1 MIRAFL
7 FLMLLA
13 QLAPG
18 CCSVSKQPGQP
29 LEDPVL
35 SQGLRQNLERLYPH
49 SFQVSHRCILEAAGR
64 QFVLEGYLRVNE
76 PESFR
81 LLAKGDM
88 GGTVFELQQ
97 VKGEQPEVVKNPVSL
112 RPSWLL
118 EGAARDI
125 SVLYFRSPQPQS
137 RLVRYQTG
145 DIGLAQEVK
154 PGLWEEFHFQP
165 ETGRLLA
172 YMLIQG
178 GEPFY
183 RADFGYFEALSPGGR
198 EVPRTITIVDHR
210 MHYRLTVRVLE
221 IGEITGNP

>member
-1 MIRAFL
+1 MDWLHHDPGLSFSYATRPVGSC
-7 FLMLLA
+7 LLLGVQTA
-13 QLAPG
+13 WP
-18 CCSVSKQPGQP
+18 P

-35 SQGLRQNLERLYPH
+35 SQGLRQNLERLYPR
-49 SFQVSHRCILEAAGR
+49 SFQASHRCILEAAGR

-97 VKGEQPEVVKNPVSL
+97 SKGEKPKVVKNPVSL

-145 DIGLAQEVK
+145 DIGLVQEVK
-154 PGLWEEFHFQP
+154 PWS
-165 ETGRLLA
+165 
-172 YMLIQG
+172 
-178 GEPFY
+178 
-183 RADFGYFEALSPGGR
+183 FGKNFASSLKPAACL
-198 EVPRTITIVDHR
+198 PIC
-210 MHYRLTVRVLE
+210 
-221 IGEITGNP
+221 

>member
-1 MIRAFL
+1 MTRAFL
-7 FLMLLA
+7 GIMLLF
-13 QLAPG
+13 QLVSAG
-18 CCSVSKQPGQP
+18 CSVSKQPGRP

-35 SQGLRQNLERLYPH
+35 SQGLRQKLERLYPL
-49 SFQVSHRCILEAAGR
+49 SFQASHRCILEAAGR
-64 QFVLEGYLRVNE
+64 QFVLEGYLRVYE

-97 VKGEQPEVVKNPVSL
+97 VKGKNPEVVKNPVSL
-112 RPSWLL
+112 RPSWIL

-125 SVLYFRSPQPQS
+125 SVLYFRLPQPQS

-145 DIGLAQEVK
+145 DIGLAHEVK
-154 PGLWEEFHFQP
+154 PGLWEEFRFQP

-210 MHYRLTVRVLE
+210 MHYRLTVRVVE
-221 IGEITGNP
+221 IAEINRYP

>member
-7 FLMLLA
+7 FLILLA
-13 QLAPG
+13 QLASA

-35 SQGLRQNLERLYPH
+35 SQGLRRNLERLYPH

-64 QFVLEGYLRVNE
+64 QFVLEGYLSVNE

-97 VKGEQPEVVKNPVSL
+97 TKGEKPKVVKNPVSL

-125 SVLYFRSPQPQS
+125 AVLYFRSPPPQA
-137 RLVRYQTG
+137 RLVRNRNG
-145 DIGLAQEVK
+145 DIGLVQEVA
-154 PGLWEEFHFQP
+154 PCIWEEFRFHP

-172 YMLIQG
+172 YMLTQG
-178 GEPFY
+178 GEPVY
-183 RADFGYFEALSPGGR
+183 RADFSYFGVLWPGGR
-198 EVPRTITIVDHR
+198 EVPRTITISDHR
-210 MHYRLTVRVLE
+210 LRYRLVVSVVD
-221 IGEITGNP
+221 IAEITGNP